1 MTAFDAGHQ
10 SAATGLPP
18 APGDGHS
25 VGPGVVRASQPLLS
39 ESLRVDSVSKAYG
52 QVQAL
57 DRVSLTVSH
66 GEVVGLVGDNG
77 AGKSTLVKV
86 ISGVIEP
93 DEGSIYVEG
102 SLVSIRAPHDAARFG
117 IRTIFQDLALA
128 GNLSVVDNL
137 FLGRELT
144 RRPVLLRQ
152 ADFRGMRRMTVEAL
166 DGLGIGTID
175 DVDVPVERLSGGQRQ
190 TVAVARAMLTNCATL
205 LLDEPTASL
214 GLREARSVMDLV
226 RRLRDQGT
234 GILIITH
241 NMRQVFEVADRIVV
255 LHVGRVRASFRT
267 SETTPEVVVKAIMG
281 KAGNEAVG

>member
-1 MTAFDAGHQ
+1 MTAFDPGHEPAAG
-10 SAATGLPP
+10 GLPQ
-18 APGDGHS
+18 AFDGPCGGS
-25 VGPGVVRASQPLLS
+25 DATPVGQTHLS
-39 ESLRVDSVSKAYG
+39 ESLRVDAVSKAYG

-57 DRVSLTVSH
+57 DRVSLAVNH
-66 GEVVGLVGDNG
+66 GEVVALVGDNG

-93 DEGSIYVEG
+93 DEGSISVEG
-102 SLVSIRAPHDAARFG
+102 SLVSIRGPQDAARFG

-137 FLGRELT
+137 FLGREMT
-144 RRPVLLRQ
+144 RGPMPLRQ
-152 ADFRGMRRMTVEAL
+152 ADFRGMRRRTIEVL

-175 DVDVPVERLSGGQRQ
+175 DVDAPVERLCGGQRQ

-267 SETTPEVVVKAIMG
+267 RETLPEVVVKAIMG
-281 KAGNEAVG
+281 RASNETVG

>member
-1 MTAFDAGHQ
+1 MTAFDSGHESATGGSPQ
-10 SAATGLPP
+10 AFGGPTPGSAAGP
-18 APGDGHS
+18 DGRTH
-25 VGPGVVRASQPLLS
+25 LS
-39 ESLRVDSVSKAYG
+39 ESLRVDAVSKAYG

-57 DRVSLTVSH
+57 DRVSLAVHH
-66 GEVVGLVGDNG
+66 GEVVALVGDNG

-86 ISGVIEP
+86 IAGVIEP
-93 DEGSIYVEG
+93 DEGSISVEG
-102 SLVSIRAPHDAARFG
+102 SPVSIRGPQDAARFG

-144 RRPVLLRQ
+144 KGPMPLRQ
-152 ADFRGMRRMTVEAL
+152 ADFRSMRRRTVEVL

-175 DVDVPVERLSGGQRQ
+175 DVDAPVERLSGGQRQ

-267 SETTPEVVVKAIMG
+267 SETLPEVVVKAIMG
-281 KAGNEAVG
+281 KAGTEGVG

>member
-1 MTAFDAGHQ
+1 MPHEKTSEGGGRP
-10 SAATGLPP
+10 AAPP
-18 APGDGHS
+18 DGRPILEMRGIS
-25 VGPGVVRASQPLLS
+25 KRFGAVEALTD
-39 ESLRVDSVSKAYG
+39 VDFEVY
-52 QVQAL
+52 
-57 DRVSLTVSH
+57 R
-66 GEVVGLVGDNG
+66 GEVVALVGDNG

-86 ISGVIEP
+86 IAGVIEP
-93 DEGSIYVEG
+93 DEGSISVEG
-102 SLVSIRAPHDAARFG
+102 SPVSIRGPQDAARFG

-144 RRPVLLRQ
+144 KGPLPLRQ
-152 ADFRGMRRMTVEAL
+152 ADFRSMRRRTVEVL

-175 DVDVPVERLSGGQRQ
+175 DVDAPVERLSGGQRQ

-255 LHVGRVRASFRT
+255 LHVGRVRASYRT
-267 SETTPEVVVKAIMG
+267 SETLPEVVVKAIMG
-281 KAGNEAVG
+281 KAGNEGVG